1 MVTRFKQQAVKSFK
15 VEFSDEP
22 VTAWGGY
29 ALAERLASR
38 LGLWNALDKALP
50 ERRGCTHD
58 WLSTI
63 KALVAGLLTGARGT
77 FAAEPVRADAALMK
91 LLGLGRAPEEA
102 TVWRMLEALGESEL
116 GESLEGLQRQ
126 WAKRVLAS
134 TSRGDLLVDGFMAI
148 FGDGTLLE
156 GSRRREGTK
165 WIEDKGHGL
174 LWTTIFVGP
183 VVAAERFCE
192 PGQGETAALMSML
205 PGVVDEVLGP
215 LKLKER
221 ALVLLDSLH
230 GDGPTLD
237 AIEALGLR
245 YVVGANK
252 LAQAQTVLEEQP
264 ATQWIDTG
272 ARPEMEWVES
282 AVSTAWIQCKD
293 WEGKRLLVGRRWRR
307 EGEFLYQYRAVMTN
321 LAETDVAHLT
331 QGGRSF
337 AQAVWRLY
345 DRKGAMEIGY
355 KELLDDLGLHH
366 PPCRELARNQ
376 GFYAVATLA
385 HTLGRAVDLI
395 GGKGPERGE
404 RRRRDG
410 QNRRRSRPRSMRL
423 WRLRRTLFALP
434 ARVTLHARRVT
445 VRLLGVAP
453 PGETMFKSYWSAVC
467 RC

>member
-1 MVTRFKQQAVKSFK
+1 MVTRFKQQAIKSFK
-15 VEFSDEP
+15 LEFSDGP
-22 VTAWGGY
+22 VTSWGGY
-29 ALAERLASR
+29 VLAERMASR
-38 LGLWNALDKALP
+38 LGLWNAMDSVMP
-50 ERRGCTHD
+50 ERHGCTHD

-91 LLGLGRAPEEA
+91 LLGLRRAPEEA
-102 TVWRMLEALGESEL
+102 SVWRMLEALGSDL
-116 GESLEGLQRQ
+116 GESLEGIQRK
-126 WAKRVLAS
+126 WTKRVLAS
-134 TSRGDLLVDGFMAI
+134 TARRDLLVDGFMAI

-174 LWTTIFVGP
+174 LWTTIFAGP
-183 VVAAERFCE
+183 LVAAQRFCD
-192 PGQGETAALMSML
+192 PGQGETASLMAML
-205 PGVVDEVLGP
+205 PGVMDEVLEP
-215 LKLKER
+215 LKLKDR

-237 AIEALGLR
+237 AIEGLELR

-252 LAQAQTVLEEQP
+252 LARTAAVLEEQP
-264 ATQWIDTG
+264 ETQWIDTG
-272 ARPEMEWVES
+272 ARAELDWARS
-282 AVSTAWIQCKD
+282 AVCMAWIQCEG
-293 WEGKRLLVGRRWRR
+293 WERKRLLVGRRWCR

-321 LAETDVAHLT
+321 LTESDVAHLLV
-331 QGGRSF
+331 GGRSF

-366 PPCRELARNQ
+366 PPCRELVRNR

-395 GGKGPERGE
+395 GGKSPERG
-404 RRRRDG
+404 RKRRRDG
-410 QNRRRSRPRSMRL
+410 RSRKRPRPRSMRL
-423 WRLRRTLFALP
+423 WRVRRTLLALP
-434 ARVTLHARRVT
+434 ARIAIHARRAT
-445 VRLLGVAP
+445 VNLLGVGP
-453 PGETMFKSYWSAVC
+453 ETEQLFKRYWTAVC